1 MRAFVLA
8 SLLCGAAAYAGLRS
22 NVLAAP
28 APAAA
33 GAPGAPGAPAEP
45 EIQYANKDF
54 EEDWGNEWKHGD
66 FPSYKKTYSENTF
79 PGRQAVVAA
88 EDVQSDGQPSAGLG
102 GQHVGA
108 YLKAYPDGRIE

>member
-1 MRAFVLA
+1 MALRLVVAA
-8 SLLCGAAAYAGLRS
+8 SLALGAQAI
-22 NVLAAP
+22 NINAAP

-33 GAPGAPGAPAEP
+33 GAPGAPGAPGGP
-45 EIQYANKDF
+45 EIQYHKDF

-88 EDVQSDGQPSAGLG
+88 EDVQSDGKPGSAGLSG
-102 GQHVGA
+102 SNVGA
-108 YLKAYPDGRIE
+108 YLKHSKD